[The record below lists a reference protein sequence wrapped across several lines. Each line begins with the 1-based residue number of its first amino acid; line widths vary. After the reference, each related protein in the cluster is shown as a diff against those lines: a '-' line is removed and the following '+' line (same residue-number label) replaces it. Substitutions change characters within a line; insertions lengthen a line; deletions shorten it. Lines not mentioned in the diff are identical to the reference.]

1 MTEQTNHFDGLAI
14 GDEYYVSDWFTLDE
28 DHLRQ
33 FSYATYLT
41 PEHVDLTISKNNP
54 YGPELVDGFWM
65 VSMLLYF
72 NFKYGRRE
80 SEHEYGFNYGL
91 NRVRFTAPL
100 LLGERIRVQSTI
112 SDVEHHGEGTLITTH
127 NVMEVE
133 HKQKPCM
140 IADLLLLRLTND
152 SQDEG
157 VEAVRNG

>member
-1 MTEQTNHFDGLAI
+1 MTELTTDFAGVTV
-14 GDEYYVSDWFTLDE
+14 GEEYYLSDWFELDE

-33 FSYATYLT
+33 FSYSTYLD

-54 YGPELVDGFWM
+54 FGADLVDGFWM

-80 SEHEYGFNYGL
+80 SDKEYGFNYGL

-100 LLGERIRVQSTI
+100 MLGERIRVRSTI
-112 SDVEHHGEGTLITTH
+112 KDVRRRGDGVLVTTE

-133 HKQKPCM
+133 GKDKPCM
-140 IADLLLLRLTND
+140 VAELLLLRLTRD
-152 SQDEG
+152 
-157 VEAVRNG
+157 